1 MYDIKTIICWYLC
14 YARQISNGLYTYKKT
29 MFLEH
34 KGYIIFHILSHL
46 KVERFMGYGKRNRVK
61 MQMLIQFFHTV
72 GKILTI
78 AIFHLVILVSSFL
91 DAWSRI
97 TSQKFRRRHLQA
109 TSDFEECKQYFQ
121 IISQHIFQ
129 TCQKCISNKNDDMI

>member
-14 YARQISNGLYTYKKT
+14 FNARQICSGLYTYKKR

-46 KVERFMGYGKRNRVK
+46 KVERFIGYGKRNRVK

-72 GKILTI
+72 GKILTM

-97 TSQKFRRRHLQA
+97 TSQKFRQRHLSA
-109 TSDFEECKQYFQ
+109 TSDSGECKQYFKL
-121 IISQHIFQ
+121 SKH
-129 TCQKCISNKNDDMI
+129 ISNMSSKEL